1 MAGSRRREAA
11 QMMPGVRAVRGFR
24 SISLRQALDSPEVHT
39 MQKSVSRILFLLLF
53 LLGLGSNIWAQEVG
67 THILQ
72 RVFFIKYGEKC
83 GTSFTIDVQGKQYL
97 ITARHLVEGIKE
109 GDSIGLFHEN
119 QWKSLKAKPLYL
131 EPAEVDIV
139 VLALPIQISPSYPL
153 ELGVAGLCIS
163 QTTYFL
169 GFPYGQA
176 VDART
181 LNNGFPLPFVRQ
193 GICSAV
199 LFSPKKYAVLF
210 LDGMGN
216 PGFSGGPIIFFDRDS
231 HKLTVAGVVT
241 RYRNQEDKVLKPSMK
256 KHNKAKSSAKAL
268 HDKVC

>member
-1 MAGSRRREAA
+1 
-11 QMMPGVRAVRGFR
+11 
-24 SISLRQALDSPEVHT
+24 

-53 LLGLGSNIWAQEVG
+53 LLGVGSNIWAQEVG

-72 RVFFIKYGEKC
+72 RVFFIKYGEKY
-83 GTSFTIDVQGKQYL
+83 GASFTIDVQGRQYL

-153 ELGVAGLCIS
+153 ELGVVGLCIS

-169 GFPYGQA
+169 GFPYGQG

-181 LNNGFPLPFVRQ
+181 LNNGFPLPFVKQ
-193 GICSAV
+193 GICSAI
-199 LFSPKKYAVLF
+199 LFSPQKYAVLF
-210 LDGMGN
+210 LDGMNN
-216 PGFSGGPIIFFDRDS
+216 PGFSGGPIVFFDRDS

-241 RYRNQEDKVLKPSMK
+241 RYRNQEDKVLKPSME
-256 KHNKAKSSAKAL
+256 KHNKAKSSAEAL
-268 HDKVC
+268 DEEYVETDMIVRSNAGIVIGYGINTALEAIAKNPIGAVIVK